1 MNTIKLLIIKLLLK
15 SMYKLDV
22 TDGDFDKYFETISD
36 DLYYT
41 LKN

>member
-1 MNTIKLLIIKLLLK
+1 MNTIKLLIIKVLLR
-15 SMYKLDV
+15 SMYKLHTND
-22 TDGDFDKYFETISD
+22 DFDKYFETITD

>member
-15 SMYKLDV
+15 SMYKLNAND
-22 TDGDFDKYFETISD
+22 DFDKYFETICY

-41 LKN
+41 LRN